1 MIEFTELITE
11 KSGKAI
17 ADILY
22 DSISPDFK
30 KETEIIEGD
39 TIKTV
44 TEERI
49 SLKCAQKLFTVY
61 GDKTLINNTFCDHF
75 YNLLLHDYNDDPM
88 SNTSLLKCHFYSR
101 PSRIR
106 YITHIIAL
114 VVGIVLKQL
123 KTGKH
128 IDAVNLIVET
138 YDRGGVFDANTCSAL
153 SIY

>member
-1 MIEFTELITE
+1 MIEFAELIIR
-11 KSGKAI
+11 KSGKAM

-22 DSISPDFK
+22 DSIGPDFK

-49 SLKCAQKLFTVY
+49 GLKCAQKLFTVC
-61 GDKTLINNTFCDHF
+61 GDNAPVNDTFCDHL
-75 YNLLLHDYNDDPM
+75 YNLLLHDYDDDPM
-88 SNTSLLKCHFYSR
+88 SNTGLLKCYFYGR

-106 YITHIIAL
+106 CIAYIIAL
-114 VVGIVLKQL
+114 VVGTVLKQL

-128 IDAVNLIVET
+128 TDAVNLIVET
-138 YDRGGVFDANTCSAL
+138 YDRGGVFDANICSAL

>member
-1 MIEFTELITE
+1 VIEFIELITK

-17 ADILY
+17 TDILY

-49 SLKCAQKLFTVY
+49 GLKCAQKLFIVY
-61 GDKTLINNTFCDHF
+61 GDNTLINDTFCDHF
-75 YNLLLHDYNDDPM
+75 YNLLLYDYDDDPM
-88 SNTSLLKCHFYSR
+88 SNTGLLKCHFYSR

-106 YITHIIAL
+106 YIAYIIAL
-114 VVGIVLKQL
+114 VVDIVLK
-123 KTGKH
+123 
-128 IDAVNLIVET
+128 
-138 YDRGGVFDANTCSAL
+138 
-153 SIY
+153 